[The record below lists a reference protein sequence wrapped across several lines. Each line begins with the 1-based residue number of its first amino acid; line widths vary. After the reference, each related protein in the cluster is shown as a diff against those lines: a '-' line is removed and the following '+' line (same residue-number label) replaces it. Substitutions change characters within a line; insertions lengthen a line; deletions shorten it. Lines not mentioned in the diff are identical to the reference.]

1 MVDETKEKTKWYF
14 TTTSLVIALLSVG
27 PLALPLLWI
36 NPKYSTVKKMLWTL
50 ITLVLSYVLYVF
62 TMDAFNK
69 IMAQGREMGL
79 IK

>member
-50 ITLVLSYVLYVF
+50 ITLVLSYALYVF

-69 IMAQGREMGL
+69 IMTQGREMGL